1 MHVHVRCINDA
12 ATCNTVITA
21 PCHPTFRAKSI
32 KNKVAVNVE
41 LTAEEWRRRFEKEH
55 EIAQKLR
62 LVVQQQEAELVR
74 WRAGESVPEAE
85 RSRLKLKNVVMSA
98 ASAVEDAPPVGMQSS
113 SPATLQLATP
123 SLQMTT
129 PTVTPSATPTP
140 AQTRVFEEERSRL
153 CQQLDEKVQMCV
165 YTYVYSVYMY
175 MCIKK
180 VTSTYILY
188 IVHNCKLYMYI
199 VHDTCCLFPTFL

>member
-1 MHVHVRCINDA
+1 MCFVTGITDFINKGYRACAFCTVYVHVHVRCINNVA
-12 ATCNTVITA
+12 ICNPVTTA
-21 PCHPTFRAKSI
+21 PCHPMFRAKSI

-62 LVVQQQEAELVR
+62 LVVQQQEAELAR

-129 PTVTPSATPTP
+129 PSATPTP

-153 CQQLDEKVQMCV
+153 CQQLDEKVQMCI
-165 YTYVYSVYMY
+165 YTVHVCVQ
-175 MCIKK
+175 CIH
-180 VTSTYILY
+180 
-188 IVHNCKLYMYI
+188 VH
-199 VHDTCCLFPTFL
+199 VHSLD